1 MINKGEWSIPIGLP
15 VFEPRVKSEIR
26 SDRPF
31 NALLE
36 EVVLAEQ
43 TLFLLWTQPL
53 MAESVGVAY
62 FPRYGRQMF
71 NTQLQVG
78 LELSRLSLLE
88 GQSETVREG
97 SKSWT
102 LVSQLTN
109 RVGYL
114 GVLACFASR
123 TAPWKSTSQT
133 VGMTSARVSFS

>member
-1 MINKGEWSIPIGLP
+1 MINKGEWSIPIGLA

-31 NALLE
+31 NVLLE

-97 SKSWT
+97 SKSWY
-102 LVSQLTN
+102 LVCLLYTN
-109 RVGYL
+109 
-114 GVLACFASR
+114 
-123 TAPWKSTSQT
+123 TSPRDCQ
-133 VGMTSARVSFS
+133 